1 MTEKMVQVTKEM
13 DEFKMLLLE
22 ASNRNSL
29 QTEELKVI
37 VKLFRKYSKY

>member
-1 MTEKMVQVTKEM
+1 MVQVTKEM

-22 ASNRNSL
+22 TSNRNFL

>member
-1 MTEKMVQVTKEM
+1 MVQVTKEM

-22 ASNRNSL
+22 TSNRNSL
-29 QTEELKVI
+29 QAEELKVI